1 VLQGKATARQ
11 DLGLEVVVL
20 FHRPVPRVE
29 DLRRLLGNPAETD

>member
-1 VLQGKATARQ
+1 M

-29 DLRRLLGNPAETD
+29 ELRRHLSGLVKDGS